1 MIKSRKSQGRIIQ
14 SSYRHWYDHGR
25 FYLLPESSPDPRFF
39 AHQFTLSRN
48 ETPTLAICHTP
59 RAYGSGVGGLFA
71 VRIAPLTSNLVR
83 QNQASRDSAL
93 YRRTSL
99 SYRHSCGPFKRT
111 VAVDGAFPRSS
122 VQQHASVLPVST
134 AGRRSLVSFLTR
146 EAIRGKAAPRRLSGA
161 LLFRPFSWAKQEKG
175 QGNGGRC

>member
-1 MIKSRKSQGRIIQ
+1 MIKSRKFQGRINQ
-14 SSYRHWYDHGR
+14 SSYRRWYDHGR

-39 AHQFTLSRN
+39 APQLTLSRN
-48 ETPTLAICHTP
+48 ETPTPAICHTP

-71 VRIAPLTSNLVR
+71 VRIEPLTSNLVR

-99 SYRHSCGPFKRT
+99 SYRHSCGPFKRS
-111 VAVDGAFPRSS
+111 VAVDGAFPRFS

-134 AGRRSLVSFLTR
+134 AGRRSLVLTR
-146 EAIRGKAAPRRLSGA
+146 EMIRGKGAPRRLSGA

-175 QGNGGRC
+175 QGNGGR